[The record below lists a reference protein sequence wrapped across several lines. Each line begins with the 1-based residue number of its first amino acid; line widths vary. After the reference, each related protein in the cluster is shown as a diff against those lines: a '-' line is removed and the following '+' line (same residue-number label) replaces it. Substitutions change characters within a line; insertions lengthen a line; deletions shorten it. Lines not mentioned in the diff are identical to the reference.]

1 MKYELKYGLFRYVVF
16 LISNIIC
23 ILSAYAMS
31 SWTYLVYFDRNPDA
45 FGTSEGRLI
54 AIVMVTID
62 FFVAIV
68 FRTLKRV
75 LRRRKRYELLES
87 IKHVGI
93 SFSILAIVLFLL
105 GEGTWYSRVTVC
117 IAYGIDFFLIAGS
130 HTVLKII
137 FRKFHHKSENPTAI
151 MVSTDMLAYEGIKE
165 LRKIGIEV
173 KYVLI
178 LKNVNRKTIADVPI
192 INSLDELLAIMCW
205 KWVDQVRFCG
215 QDDVNLIEAIN
226 RACRYMRI
234 PVYMASTD
242 KSFEYEIVKIRT
254 ALQKDDQNTGL
265 SFFEGEH
272 DIPFRISRLYTIYE
286 KEQEHQKGFHAH
298 KKSWHLLFCPY
309 GVIDVIVD
317 TGQDR
322 KTISLTDPSIGLI
335 LHPSVWR
342 EIYWRKPGS
351 VLCVAASGHYD
362 ADKLKDDY
370 AEYQKFLQDKE
381 WSAFVESVEIT
392 GEDML

>member
-1 MKYELKYGLFRYVVF
+1 MKYDLHYGGLRY
-16 LISNIIC
+16 ISFIIVNVICIIC
-23 ILSAYAMS
+23 AYFFGS
-31 SWTYLVYFDRNPDA
+31 YVYLVYWGRNPDA

-54 AIVMVTID
+54 AIFMVAID
-62 FFVAIV
+62 LFVTIV

-93 SFSILAIVLFLL
+93 SFSILAIVLFSL

-117 IAYGIDFFLIAGS
+117 VAYGIDFFLVAGS
-130 HTVLKII
+130 HTVLKFIYK
-137 FRKFHHKSENPTAI
+137 RLHHKYTNPTAVMI
-151 MVSTDMLAYEGIKE
+151 STDMLAYDGIKE

-173 KYVLI
+173 KYVLL
-178 LKNVNRKTIADVPI
+178 LKNINRKIIADVPI
-192 INSLDELLAIMCW
+192 IDSLEETLAIMCW
-205 KWVDQVRFCG
+205 KWPDQVRFCG

-234 PVYMASTD
+234 PVYMASAD
-242 KSFEYEIVKIRT
+242 KVFEYEIVKIRT
-254 ALQKDDQNTGL
+254 ALQKDDQSTGL

-286 KEQEHQKGFHAH
+286 QEQDHQKGFHAH

-362 ADKLKDDY
+362 ADRLKDDY